1 MSQITI
7 AGITI
12 PAWHLTQT
20 AGTGVVQLRI
30 YATQSFLTS
39 DGTIVPG
46 GSPTGG
52 ALYQQIPCDVAG
64 PDADGNYAL
73 TIPSITIDSTT
84 DSPDPVSTS
93 ARYVTWFFVGKRLL
107 APAVLGGPTGSFRIL
122 PVYSTIP
129 ATWADIWL
137 DNTQGAIQSYD
148 LTTYTK
154 EQINYLISQGV
165 GSAGIS
171 SLNGLT
177 AAMQYFANDTNVTIV
192 SATDTHTLTW
202 AGQLAVAR
210 GGTAATTAA
219 GARTNLGAAASGAN
233 SDITS
238 LTGLTTPLGAAY
250 GGTGQLGG
258 YTVGDLLYASG
269 ASALSKLASA
279 AGVLAA
285 SGAASVPAY
294 TTAPTITSLTLSSL
308 TAGRVVFAGTAGL
321 LSDESLF
328 LWNSTTHRL
337 SLGTTDSTNTINL
350 PNASYVSGR
359 GTVAAAQVRMAA
371 IADQTKY
378 TGAVTTATIDA
389 ITLGAAVPLAQVF
402 TDGGAVA
409 LNPLAPDFQ
418 VRTGGIRVGF
428 GTAGAYNDSASS
440 NIFHFSSVVT
450 SIGTAPT
457 VAGFFEATGL
467 AAGANVF
474 GFNPVA
480 YLNLGGTDAGTARA
494 AEFNFGGLGVSANQE
509 VYGLKLVTNAGAT
522 TPAGVIRSLVEMER
536 TATASTYA
544 GAKALNGIVF
554 NDGSGQIVSGA
565 LITGQGTTATY
576 VGLFTGGTF
585 ATGIDFATST
595 FSSSSQIRLA
605 NGGAAS
611 SGIRAQNNGNSAS
624 FNVARMTT
632 GDYLEYGD
640 GDSGLTGIRFLAS
653 AGSSETLRLLGG
665 ASGLPG
671 NAGWNQAVPTA
682 QQHVTAINKRTLT
695 ATPSGSFTVNNGSP
709 NFVATLSSFT
719 TELAPGSSIEFSS
732 QAGTI
737 YTVLSVTSDTAGI
750 LTSNYTGT
758 NTTTATALSDYRTLL
773 IEGASGEDWLELSNR
788 HTLKLYGN
796 SLFGDERGMLAM
808 VARTDPNQ
816 KLLFGVDS
824 TSGYGYVSSLESGVG
839 WMPLFLQAG
848 AAGSA
853 TGGVVIGTASPS
865 SLGAMLKVEGA
876 QVNPGANNT
885 GSEFNNLSTSTG
897 YFQKVSASY
906 QGIGSW
912 VGPNITLFAVATGGV
927 DASAEDLTNVPVAAF
942 GGKNFFGPY
951 STQVTSPAPPVNL
964 FTAIVDVY
972 GVPTDSITRGTDT
985 ATTHATT
992 TVDGSGTTW
1001 NTAGAADRVRAGDSI
1016 LLGTDTTVYTVANV
1030 VSDTQLTLSASYAGT
1045 PASGIEAHRDP
1056 YLLRVRNSYGT
1067 ERFRVESS
1075 GLTALGGKLRLLPAT
1090 SGTITAANTISV
1102 ADVVGNVVHITGA
1115 TTIKTINGGEAG
1127 DLIAL
1132 VFDSTP
1138 TVDETGNVLVAG
1150 GSFIATA
1157 NSMLVLYYDGTLSKW
1172 LQWGG
1177 FIN

>member
-1 MSQITI
+1 MSTITI
-7 AGITI
+7 AGISI
-12 PAWHLTQT
+12 GDWHLTQT

-39 DGTIVPG
+39 AGTIVPG

-52 ALYQQIPCDVAG
+52 ALYQTIPCDVAG
-64 PDADGNYAL
+64 PDANGNYTL

-93 ARYVTWFFVGKRLL
+93 ARYVTWFFAGKRLL

-192 SATDTHTLTW
+192 SATDTHTITW

-238 LTGLTTPLGAAY
+238 LTGLTTPLGAAF

-285 SGAASVPAY
+285 SGAASAPAY

-308 TAGRVVFAGTAGL
+308 TAGRVVYAGTAGL

-328 LWNSTTHRL
+328 LWDAATHRL
-337 SLGTTDSTNTINL
+337 SLGVVDSTNTINL
-350 PNASYVSGR
+350 ANASYLSGR
-359 GTVAAAQVRMAA
+359 GTVAAAQVRIAA

-378 TGAVTTATIDA
+378 TGVATSTTVDA
-389 ITLGAAVPLAQVF
+389 ITFGAAVPVAQVF
-402 TDGGAVA
+402 TDGGASA
-409 LNPLAPDFQ
+409 LNPLAPDYQ
-418 VRTGGIRVGF
+418 VRAAGIRVGT
-428 GTAGAYNDSASS
+428 GLAGAYNDSSSS

-450 SIGTAPT
+450 SIGSAPT

-474 GFNPVA
+474 AFNPVS
-480 YLNLGGTDAGTARA
+480 YLDLAGTTAGTARA
-494 AEFNFGGLGVSANQE
+494 AEFNFGGLGVSPNQE
-509 VYGLKLVTNAGAT
+509 VYGLKLVSNAGAS
-522 TPAGVIRSLVEMER
+522 TPAGVIRSFIEMER
-536 TATASTYA
+536 TGTASTYD

-554 NDGSGQIVSGA
+554 NDASGQAVSSA

-576 VGLFTGGTF
+576 VGLFTGGTY

-595 FSSSSQIRLA
+595 FSSSNQIRLA
-605 NGGAAS
+605 NGGATS
-611 SGIRAQNNGNSAS
+611 SGIRAHNNGGSAD

-640 GDSGLTGIRFLAS
+640 GTAGVVGMRFLVS
-653 AGSSETLRLLGG
+653 AGSSDTLRFLGG
-665 ASGLPG
+665 ATGLPG

-695 ATPSGSFTVNNGSP
+695 GGATFTINNGSP
-709 NFVATLSSFT
+709 NVVATGSAFT
-719 TELAPGSSIEFSS
+719 TELAPGNSIEFDS

-737 YTVLSVTSDTAGI
+737 YTVLSITSDTA
-750 LTSNYTGT
+750 LTLTANYTGS
-758 NTTTATALSDYRTLL
+758 NSITATAKSDYRTLL
-773 IEGASGEDWLELSNR
+773 IESASGEDWLELSNQHALR
-788 HTLKLYGN
+788 LYGN
-796 SLFGDERGMLAM
+796 SLFGDERGLLAM
-808 VARTDPNQ
+808 VARANTNQ

-824 TSGYGYVSSLESGVG
+824 ISGYGYISSLESTVG
-839 WMPLFLQAG
+839 WKPLFLQAG
-848 AAGSA
+848 AAGTA
-853 TGGVVIGTASPS
+853 VGGVVIGTASPS

-876 QVNPGANNT
+876 QTNPGANNT

-897 YFQKVSASY
+897 YFQKISASY

-912 VGPNITLFAVATGGV
+912 VGPNIGVFTITTGGV
-927 DASAEDLTNVPVAAF
+927 DASAEDLTNVPLAAF
-942 GGKNFFGPY
+942 GGKNYFGPY
-951 STQVTSPAPPVNL
+951 STQITSPAPPVNL

-1016 LLGTDTTVYTVANV
+1016 LLGTDTEVYTVANV